1 MIVEMGCFT
10 EQMAADV
17 SNQLLGAL
25 NYLHSKGI
33 VHRDL
38 KPENLLLQRK
48 VDTMAQR
55 VQSENG
61 MWGLDLGVVK
71 ITDFGLAAVIDS
83 QSSSLDAVR
92 ALHTHRRSTH
102 ARAHTHSTSSRFLL
116 IVPLSLTHNTQ
127 TQVCGTPGYIA
138 PEILLCQDSGHSGRH
153 SSTNLG
159 GYDSQVG
166 TTLTSPL
173 HTTACMCH
181 SLTAAVHALSLSLS
195 LCACMTPQVDT
206 WSYGVILYIMLSGVP
221 PFYGATHPKASHT
234 HAVQC
239 HSAALQCHSL

>member
-1 MIVEMGCFT
+1 MCVRAQLFDMIVEMGCFT

-55 VQSENG
+55 VQSDNG

-83 QSSSLDAVR
+83 QSSSLDAV
-92 ALHTHRRSTH
+92 
-102 ARAHTHSTSSRFLL
+102 
-116 IVPLSLTHNTQ
+116 
-127 TQVCGTPGYIA
+127 
-138 PEILLCQDSGHSGRH
+138 
-153 SSTNLG
+153 
-159 GYDSQVG
+159 
-166 TTLTSPL
+166 
-173 HTTACMCH
+173 
-181 SLTAAVHALSLSLS
+181 
-195 LCACMTPQVDT
+195 
-206 WSYGVILYIMLSGVP
+206 
-221 PFYGATHPKASHT
+221 
-234 HAVQC
+234 
-239 HSAALQCHSL
+239 

>member
-48 VDTMAQR
+48 VDPMAQR
-55 VQSENG
+55 VQSDNG

-71 ITDFGLAAVIDS
+71 LTDFGLAAVIDS

-92 ALHTHRRSTH
+92 VLHTYRRSTH
-102 ARAHTHSTSSRFLL
+102 ARAHTPPPPGFFSSC
-116 IVPLSLTHNTQ
+116 PSL
-127 TQVCGTPGYIA
+127 
-138 PEILLCQDSGHSGRH
+138 
-153 SSTNLG
+153 
-159 GYDSQVG
+159 
-166 TTLTSPL
+166 L
-173 HTTACMCH
+173 HTTH
-181 SLTAAVHALSLSLS
+181 KHRYAALPVTSRPRSS
-195 LCACMTPQVDT
+195 CARTRAIPGGT
-206 WSYGVILYIMLSGVP
+206 RP
-221 PFYGATHPKASHT
+221 PT
-234 HAVQC
+234 
-239 HSAALQCHSL
+239 SAAMTLRWGTPP

>member
-55 VQSENG
+55 VQSDNG

-71 ITDFGLAAVIDS
+71 ITDFGLSYKEGTDDPMKSRLLGSID
-83 QSSSLDAVR
+83 
-92 ALHTHRRSTH
+92 
-102 ARAHTHSTSSRFLL
+102 
-116 IVPLSLTHNTQ
+116 
-127 TQVCGTPGYIA
+127 YIA
-138 PEILLCQDSGHSGRH
+138 PEVLTRRWY
-153 SSTNLG
+153 TK
-159 GYDSQVG
+159 VK
-166 TTLTSPL
+166 TTERKRERL
-173 HTTACMCH
+173 
-181 SLTAAVHALSLSLS
+181 
-195 LCACMTPQVDT
+195 
-206 WSYGVILYIMLSGVP
+206 
-221 PFYGATHPKASHT
+221 
-234 HAVQC
+234 
-239 HSAALQCHSL
+239 SAARASPWTWFG

>member
-55 VQSENG
+55 VQSDNG

-92 ALHTHRRSTH
+92 VLHTHRRSTH
-102 ARAHTHSTSSRFLL
+102 ARARTHSTSSRFLL
-116 IVPLSLTHNTQ
+116 IVPLSYTQHTNT
-127 TQVCGTPGYIA
+127 GM
-138 PEILLCQDSGHSGRH
+138 RH
-153 SSTNLG
+153 SRLHRARDPLVPGLG
-159 GYDSQVG
+159 
-166 TTLTSPL
+166 
-173 HTTACMCH
+173 
-181 SLTAAVHALSLSLS
+181 
-195 LCACMTPQVDT
+195 
-206 WSYGVILYIMLSGVP
+206 
-221 PFYGATHPKASHT
+221 PFR
-234 HAVQC
+234 
-239 HSAALQCHSL
+239 AALVHQPRRV